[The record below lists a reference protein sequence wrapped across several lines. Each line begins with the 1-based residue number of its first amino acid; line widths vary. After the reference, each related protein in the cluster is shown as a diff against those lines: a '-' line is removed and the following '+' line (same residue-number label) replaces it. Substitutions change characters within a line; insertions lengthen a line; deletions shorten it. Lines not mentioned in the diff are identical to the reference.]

1 MREFVGVAPRVPVLS
16 VSDLNR
22 LLRASLEGDYT
33 EVWVAGEISSL
44 RVPGSGHLYFR
55 LKDRYSQIAAVMFR
69 SAQRT
74 LPFRPRDGLEVI
86 ARGKITLYEPRGDL
100 QLMVDTLEP
109 RGVGSVQLALEQLKQ
124 RLAAEGL
131 FDAAR
136 KRPLPA
142 WPRAVGV
149 VTAVT
154 GAALRDIVTS
164 LRARMPHVRI
174 VVRPVRVQG
183 RLAGADIAAAVAEFA
198 ALPDVDVLIV
208 GRGGGSTE
216 DLWAFNEERVARA
229 IAAALVPV
237 VSAVGHEIDVTL
249 ADLAADCRA
258 ATPTAA
264 AALVVPDCAEL
275 QRRVRVREA
284 ALVAAW
290 RSDLRR
296 RRERIAALARHVRDP
311 RRHLLDQRRR
321 LTELDGRAR
330 RALRDAVRMARAR
343 LAGDA
348 ERLQALSPLAVLE
361 RGYAIVRRDDGQVV
375 RSTQEVQAGDAL
387 QVRFRSGSAR
397 VRVESVR
404 GDS

>member
-149 VTAVT
+149 VTAVP
-154 GAALRDIVTS
+154 GAARRDRAPRR
-164 LRARMPHVRI
+164 RARKPPGRI
-174 VVRPVRVQG
+174 GVRPVRC
-183 RLAGADIAAAVAEFA
+183 
-198 ALPDVDVLIV
+198 
-208 GRGGGSTE
+208 RGGWPAPTLPPRSPSSPRCPTST
-216 DLWAFNEERVARA
+216 
-229 IAAALVPV
+229 
-237 VSAVGHEIDVTL
+237 
-249 ADLAADCRA
+249 C
-258 ATPTAA
+258 
-264 AALVVPDCAEL
+264 
-275 QRRVRVREA
+275 
-284 ALVAAW
+284 
-290 RSDLRR
+290 
-296 RRERIAALARHVRDP
+296 
-311 RRHLLDQRRR
+311 
-321 LTELDGRAR
+321 
-330 RALRDAVRMARAR
+330 
-343 LAGDA
+343 
-348 ERLQALSPLAVLE
+348 
-361 RGYAIVRRDDGQVV
+361 
-375 RSTQEVQAGDAL
+375 
-387 QVRFRSGSAR
+387 
-397 VRVESVR
+397 
-404 GDS
+404 

>member
-1 MREFVGVAPRVPVLS
+1 
-16 VSDLNR
+16 
-22 LLRASLEGDYT
+22 
-33 EVWVAGEISSL
+33 
-44 RVPGSGHLYFR
+44 
-55 LKDRYSQIAAVMFR
+55 
-69 SAQRT
+69 
-74 LPFRPRDGLEVI
+74 
-86 ARGKITLYEPRGDL
+86 
-100 QLMVDTLEP
+100 
-109 RGVGSVQLALEQLKQ
+109 
-124 RLAAEGL
+124 
-131 FDAAR
+131 
-136 KRPLPA
+136 
-142 WPRAVGV
+142 
-149 VTAVT
+149 
-154 GAALRDIVTS
+154 
-164 LRARMPHVRI
+164 
-174 VVRPVRVQG
+174 VQG

-249 ADLAADCRA
+249 ADLAADCRV